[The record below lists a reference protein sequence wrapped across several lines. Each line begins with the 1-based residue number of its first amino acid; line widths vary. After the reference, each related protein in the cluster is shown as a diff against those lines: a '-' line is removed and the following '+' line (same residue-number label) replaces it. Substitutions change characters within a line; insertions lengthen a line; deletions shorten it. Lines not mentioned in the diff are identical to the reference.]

1 MLDGFERPTYVGVIF
16 DMDDYTIGKQNAL
29 GAIKKILSDFV
40 TKIGINS
47 RLFVAGNEN
56 LPKTHGESVYQVT
69 SYSGRSDTMSLDVK
83 FKDCIHGIGAQENC
97 NKYVILITNRYGKNF
112 PHHYEK
118 ALKINQIKEYG
129 CEVIIFEM
137 RTSTQQLSKLADE
150 YKSKY
155 VFVNEMQTF
164 NHCIQEILKEIGH
177 G

>member
-1 MLDGFERPTYVGVIF
+1 
-16 DMDDYTIGKQNAL
+16 
-29 GAIKKILSDFV
+29 
-40 TKIGINS
+40 
-47 RLFVAGNEN
+47 
-56 LPKTHGESVYQVT
+56 
-69 SYSGRSDTMSLDVK
+69 MSLDVK
-83 FKDCIHGIGAQENC
+83 FKDRIHGIGTQENC

-137 RTSTQQLSKLADE
+137 RTSTQQLYELAEE

-155 VFVNEMQTF
+155 VLVDEMQTF
-164 NHCIQEILKEIGH
+164 NHYIQEILKEIGH